1 MEWRRKQKSRNTPR
15 LQSQCPLIK
24 NFSRVAAS
32 YFYAKLMS
40 WGLVLHPI
48 QTFLWNQCFTSSVSF
63 STRLQHKFLH
73 PAAWIFY
80 SDSSVLPYMF
90 DTLFPPSPSL
100 SASVFLFWQSIQ
112 ILVGGCQAEHS
123 YEPVRVERRER
134 SDASCLRWRKE
145 AWSSGQV
152 YFSQFFII
160 NSKHFFHSATLNWSQ
175 KMENITV

>member
-1 MEWRRKQKSRNTPR
+1 
-15 LQSQCPLIK
+15 
-24 NFSRVAAS
+24 
-32 YFYAKLMS
+32 MS

-48 QTFLWNQCFTSSVSF
+48 QTFLWNQRFTSSVSF
-63 STRLQHKFLH
+63 STRLQHVFLH
-73 PAAWIFY
+73 PAAWIFN

-100 SASVFLFWQSIQ
+100 SASLFPFWQSIQ

-175 KMENITV
+175 KMENIAV